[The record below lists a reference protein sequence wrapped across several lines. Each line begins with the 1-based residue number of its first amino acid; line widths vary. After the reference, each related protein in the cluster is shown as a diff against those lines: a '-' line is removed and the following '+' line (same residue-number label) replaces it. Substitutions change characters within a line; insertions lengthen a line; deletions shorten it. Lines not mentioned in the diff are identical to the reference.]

1 MLLLA
6 ALSWA
11 SREEDVSLA
20 ITPTVN
26 KIKVGIEIDAIFPF
40 NRLPEN
46 ATRKYMLK
54 ALVCFYGHYYV
65 AYVMMKADGWMR
77 HDEKQSHRLSAFQD
91 VKENMISGHQQPAF
105 LLYQQVCQI

>member
-1 MLLLA
+1 
-6 ALSWA
+6 
-11 SREEDVSLA
+11 
-20 ITPTVN
+20 VN

-54 ALVCFYGHYYV
+54 ALVCFYGHHYV
-65 AYVMMKADGWMR
+65 VYVMTKADDWMR
-77 HDEKQSHRLSAFQD
+77 YNDKQSHRLSTFQD